1 MKLSC
6 CVGTSLE
13 KLDILAKAG
22 YKYCEIALS
31 GIAKLSDREFKALKK
46 KLEKKGITPVSA
58 NGMFPGEIN
67 LLLGEEGYPAVRE
80 YLDKVF
86 PRAKELGIPVI
97 ILGSGKSRTIPD
109 DMTKEEAE
117 NRFCALLTD
126 VISPKCT
133 EYGLVIGIEELNKN
147 ECNFINSCKEAMELI
162 RRVNLPNIKLLVD
175 FYHAVLGGDTVEELE
190 SYGSEY
196 IVHAHY
202 GSPINGHLA
211 PKKGVDDHLIK
222 EYFDMFKR
230 IGYEGAFSIEAKFE
244 DFKEDVVES
253 LEIMNAAL

>member
-13 KLDILAKAG
+13 KLDSLKNVG
-22 YKYCEIALS
+22 YKYCEVALS
-31 GIAKLSDREFKALKK
+31 ALAKLSDEDYAALKA
-46 KLEKKGITPVSA
+46 KLSETGITPVSA

-67 LLLGEEGYPAVRE
+67 LLLGEAGYPAVIE
-80 YLDKVF
+80 YLDKAF

-97 ILGSGKSRTIPD
+97 ILGSGGSRKIPE

-133 EYGLVIGIEELNKN
+133 EYGLIIGIEELNAN

-175 FYHAVLGGDTVEELE
+175 FYHAVLGGDTMTELE
-190 SYGSEY
+190 SYGTEY

-202 GSPINGHLA
+202 GSPINERKA
-211 PKKGVDDHLIK
+211 PKKGVDEHLIK

-230 IGYEGAFSIEAKFE
+230 IGYEGAFSLEGRFQDFDADIAEAF
-244 DFKEDVVES
+244 
-253 LEIMNAAL
+253 EIMNALN